1 MFVRFFGS
9 ALLGACILTAPL
21 HGQRV
26 HQVKLIHGTGDMFRF
41 DPNRVDARPGE
52 VLEFVVQSG
61 GPYVIGFEA
70 LDLTESG
77 RALLDQAIPDHSAPL
92 RGPVL
97 PGPGSRFRIVL
108 PSLPRGSYRFASITH
123 LAYRM
128 GGLLVIK

>member
-1 MFVRFFGS
+1 MFVRYFAA
-9 ALLGACILTAPL
+9 ALLGASIAVAPL
-21 HGQRV
+21 SAQRV
-26 HQVKLIHGTGDMFRF
+26 HQVRLIHASGDLFRF
-41 DPNRVDARPGE
+41 EPNRVNARPGE

-70 LDLTESG
+70 LDLTEAG
-77 RALLDQAIPDHSAPL
+77 RTLLDQAIPAHSEPL

-97 PGPGSRFRIVL
+97 TGPGSRFRITL
-108 PSLPRGSYRFASITH
+108 PNLPRGSYRFASITH